1 MFYSFCEECHSLI
14 SSTGIHGKTCSTN
27 IKTTFESSNEP
38 LENSNS
44 GTSDLTPQEPIAAE
58 DVNLPGDQLDKSS
71 DTDDSEREHT
81 RIKISICP
89 ICQKKCDGKRELIKH
104 NNEHHPNVI
113 TNDDNNDVI
122 DIDQSEEEI
131 DTDESVNLDELY
143 VEEKKP
149 KSRKKKNI
157 RGRGFRYSLD
167 EKKILNAAYDAHE
180 KGLDKMVIIEDVSGK
195 TNLKKKTISV
205 RKYYFYHG

>member
-14 SSTGIHGKTCSTN
+14 SSTGIHGKTCSAN

-38 LENSNS
+38 LEISNS

-71 DTDDSEREHT
+71 DTDDSEREHI
-81 RIKISICP
+81 RIKIFICP

-104 NNEHHPNVI
+104 NNKHHPNVI

-131 DTDESVNLDELY
+131 DADESVNLDELY

-149 KSRKKKNI
+149 KSRKKKN
-157 RGRGFRYSLD
+157 FR
-167 EKKILNAAYDAHE
+167 DAHE
-180 KGLDKMVIIEDVSGK
+180 KGLDKMVVIEDVAVK
-195 TNLKKKTISV
+195 TNLKQKTISV
-205 RKYYFYHG
+205 RKYYFYHGSM